1 MRCSYGI
8 GHSSFNDSH
17 AQIKG
22 GAIYYDL
29 YRPQLINNTH
39 HNNTA
44 QYGNNIASYPIK
56 IRHTDSNQNTTRNV
70 LSNVVSGQ
78 VHSPSLQFDLVD
90 HDDQIILTDS
100 SSTIKINKID
110 DDTSVDGVKAVV
122 VSQGSASFDEVIF
135 KAKPGSSNV
144 MFEVTSTAI
153 KNDILML
160 QYNGTAYDN
169 NIDTSFRYCESGE
182 IEVNDQCQV

>member
-1 MRCSYGI
+1 M
-8 GHSSFNDSH
+8 
-17 AQIKG
+17 
-22 GAIYYDL
+22 
-29 YRPQLINNTH
+29 
-39 HNNTA
+39 
-44 QYGNNIASYPIK
+44 
-56 IRHTDSNQNTTRNV
+56 

-110 DDTSVDGVKAVV
+110 DDTSVDGVKVVV

-153 KNDILML
+153 NNDILML

-182 IEVNDQCQV
+182 VEVNDQCRV